1 MSSTAGPITAAASPD
16 QLRARAE
23 DAAAG
28 LPALMLAAERLSA
41 ALSAGSH
48 GLRRAG
54 SGEEFWQYRPATP
67 GDNLR
72 SIDWR
77 RSARSDAQF
86 VRDRELQTAQA
97 AMIWVSNGQGM
108 DYSGAPNR
116 ATKRDRADLLA
127 LAIAMSLL
135 RGGERVGL
143 AGQAPRAG
151 RAQIDRIA
159 QGLVQGMGL
168 SSDGQHGDA
177 PPLDALRP
185 GQRVLL
191 IGDFL
196 DDPAPVLSFLD
207 RAAGMG
213 VRGAIL
219 QVLDP
224 VEETFPFSGAVL
236 FRAVGGG
243 ARHDTRDAQGL
254 RDAYLNRLAER
265 RALLRQAAARCG
277 WHFGTHDTA
286 NAPAQALLWI
296 ASVLEG

>member
-1 MSSTAGPITAAASPD
+1 MTPDTGPTSAGGKPER
-16 QLRARAE
+16 LRARAE

-54 SGEEFWQYRPATP
+54 SGEEFWQYRPAAP
-67 GDNLR
+67 GDSLR

-97 AMIWVSNGQGM
+97 AVVWVSDGQGM
-108 DYSGAPNR
+108 GYSGAANR
-116 ATKRDRADLLA
+116 VSKGDRADLLA
-127 LAIAMSLL
+127 LAIAISLL

-143 AGQAPRAG
+143 AGQPPRAG

-159 QGLVQGMGL
+159 QGLVLHPDAAGG
-168 SSDGQHGDA
+168 DDDA
-177 PPLDALRP
+177 PPIHALRP

-191 IGDFL
+191 IADFL
-196 DDPAPVLSFLD
+196 GDPAPVLSYLE

-213 VRGAIL
+213 VRGALL

-224 VEETFPFSGAVL
+224 DEETFPFSGAVL
-236 FRAVGGG
+236 FRTPGGT

-254 RDAYLNRLAER
+254 RAAYLNRLAER
-265 RALLRQAAARCG
+265 RELLRQAAARSG